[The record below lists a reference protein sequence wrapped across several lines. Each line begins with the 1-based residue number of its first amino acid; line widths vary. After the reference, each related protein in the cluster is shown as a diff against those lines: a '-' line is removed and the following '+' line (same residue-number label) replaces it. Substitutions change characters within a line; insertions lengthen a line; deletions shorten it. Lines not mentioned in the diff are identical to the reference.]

1 MRPQSGERS
10 AQSWWIW
17 DGVVLFNFSVSNSDT
32 SGVATVM
39 GIRIAPPEGQA
50 YFHHPTVWLSDNSI
64 ILDFI
69 CKILV
74 MIPMLLVAMI
84 LYMATPTP
92 LEKLGVSLAML
103 ERLRSSRGPRLKLRL
118 GLARVFMAAKS
129 ELSQYLAQ
137 AGKLILLMMVKIRFA
152 LLRMLSLEFM
162 RGLLLMRVLG
172 MKTVKKLGTLAFLR
186 LQSSNLHIMVR
197 RLFQIELW
205 R

>member
-1 MRPQSGERS
+1 M
-10 AQSWWIW
+10 
-17 DGVVLFNFSVSNSDT
+17 
-32 SGVATVM
+32 
-39 GIRIAPPEGQA
+39 
-50 YFHHPTVWLSDNSI
+50 
-64 ILDFI
+64 
-69 CKILV
+69 
-74 MIPMLLVAMI
+74 MIPMLLVPMI

-118 GLARVFMAAKS
+118 GLARVFMAVKS

-172 MKTVKKLGTLAFLR
+172 MKTVKKVYLKPQVTLR
-186 LQSSNLHIMVR
+186 LLVP
-197 RLFQIELW
+197 LDQIGCIIQ
-205 R
+205 